1 MGREG
6 EGGYL
11 PLVNH
16 TDNQVIQDN
25 PELLPVDLV
34 ENDIHQRT
42 NTDCLVTLVGNAIG
56 HLNNAMSTVGRLN
69 RDKVSVYSTYC
80 VDKYQPIQLDGLYVN
95 LTEPLQHVVQLLL
108 DEIIQRLTLNNF
120 TENKIKYFF
129 FHNHRLPLPGF
140 VP

>member
-1 MGREG
+1 MRQFLLGREG

-56 HLNNAMSTVGRLN
+56 HLNN
-69 RDKVSVYSTYC
+69 
-80 VDKYQPIQLDGLYVN
+80 VN
-95 LTEPLQHVVQLLL
+95 S
-108 DEIIQRLTLNNF
+108 R
-120 TENKIKYFF
+120 
-129 FHNHRLPLPGF
+129 
-140 VP
+140 